1 MEMDQR
7 EQLEMIKMIIAE
19 EMDLNAADITEEMS
33 LDQDLDMDQNS
44 IMQVLAAC
52 EVEFD
57 VTYEQEDYEDIKTV
71 GDILRSLG
79 EWE

>member
-7 EQLEMIKMIIAE
+7 EQLEIIKMIIAE